1 MDTYDIMLYVSYALV
16 GIGAVV
22 SILMP
27 LFKSLDDPKSL
38 LKTGL
43 GVVVIL
49 ALFFVCY
56 SISGNE
62 VLPKFESDPFNLTP
76 AMSQMVGGL
85 MITTY
90 VLTIVALVGI
100 VVTEFNKAIKWQE
113 RKAERLLRLTQA
125 RWLTSHFCC

>member
-1 MDTYDIMLYVSYALV
+1 MDTYDIMLYGSYALV
-16 GIGAVV
+16 VIGAVFA
-22 SILMP
+22 ILLP
-27 LFKSLDDPKSL
+27 LIKSLDDPKSL

-43 GVVVIL
+43 GVVGIL
-49 ALFFVCY
+49 VLFFICY

-90 VLTIVALVGI
+90 VLTIVALIGI
-100 VVTEFNKAIKWQE
+100 VVTELNKAI
-113 RKAERLLRLTQA
+113 R
-125 RWLTSHFCC
+125 

>member
-43 GVVVIL
+43 GVVAIL
-49 ALFFVCY
+49 VLFFVCY

-90 VLTIVALVGI
+90 VLTIVALIGI
-100 VVTEFNKAIKWQE
+100 VVTEFNKAIN
-113 RKAERLLRLTQA
+113 
-125 RWLTSHFCC
+125 

>member
-22 SILMP
+22 AILMP
-27 LFKSLDDPKSL
+27 LLKSLDDPKSL

-43 GVVVIL
+43 GVVGIL
-49 ALFFVCY
+49 VLFFVAY

-90 VLTIVALVGI
+90 ILVIVALVGI
-100 VVTEFNKAIKWQE
+100 VLTELNKAI
-113 RKAERLLRLTQA
+113 R
-125 RWLTSHFCC
+125 

>member
-1 MDTYDIMLYVSYALV
+1 MDTWDILLYGSYALV

-22 SILMP
+22 SVLMP
-27 LFKSLDDPKSL
+27 LFKSLDNPKSL

-43 GVVVIL
+43 GIVLIL
-49 ALFFVCY
+49 VLFFVCY
-56 SISGNE
+56 SISSNE

-100 VVTEFNKAIKWQE
+100 VVTEFNKAIK
-113 RKAERLLRLTQA
+113 
-125 RWLTSHFCC
+125 

>member
-22 SILMP
+22 SILLP
-27 LFKSLDDPKSL
+27 LVKSLDDPKSL

-49 ALFFVCY
+49 VLFFICY
-56 SISGNE
+56 SISTNE
-62 VLPKFESDPFNLTP
+62 VLPKFEGEPFNLTP
-76 AMSQMVGGL
+76 EMSQLVGGL

-90 VLTIVALVGI
+90 VLTIIAVVGI
-100 VVTEFNKAIKWQE
+100 VVTELNKAIK
-113 RKAERLLRLTQA
+113 
-125 RWLTSHFCC
+125 

>member
-22 SILMP
+22 SILLP

-43 GVVVIL
+43 GVVVVL
-49 ALFFVCY
+49 VLFFICY

-62 VLPKFESDPFNLTP
+62 VLPKFESEPFNLTP
-76 AMSQMVGGL
+76 AMSQLVGGL

-90 VLTIVALVGI
+90 VLTIVAIVGI
-100 VVTEFNKAIKWQE
+100 VITEFNKAI
-113 RKAERLLRLTQA
+113 R
-125 RWLTSHFCC
+125 

>member
-1 MDTYDIMLYVSYALV
+1 MDTFDIMLYVSYALV

-22 SILMP
+22 SILLP
-27 LFKSLDDPKSL
+27 LIKSLDDPKSL

-43 GVVVIL
+43 GVVLIL
-49 ALFFVCY
+49 VLFFICY
-56 SISGNE
+56 SISSNE

-100 VVTEFNKAIKWQE
+100 VVTELNKAIK
-113 RKAERLLRLTQA
+113 
-125 RWLTSHFCC
+125 

>member
-1 MDTYDIMLYVSYALV
+1 MDTWDIMLYVSYALV

-22 SILMP
+22 SVLLP

-43 GVVVIL
+43 GVVLIL
-49 ALFFVCY
+49 VLFFICY
-56 SISGNE
+56 SISSNE

-100 VVTEFNKAIKWQE
+100 VVTELNKAIK
-113 RKAERLLRLTQA
+113 
-125 RWLTSHFCC
+125 